1 MRQAGLSVRTDS
13 ARPSSN
19 GCTPPHTLSLS
30 LPLSLSLCCRSIVC
44 NYPGCI
50 STLAWPGA
58 IGLDSCNLQLGR
70 TEMACQPGPCS
81 LLPSAKLR
89 ATASTGSVLART
101 LCSMQLEGRMRA
113 LCLGSASMLY
123 EAWGHT
129 GSPWNITLADIAL
142 ASCLRTRCLATL
154 PRSAAPVFPR
164 PVSQFVTVKSS
175 SSSSVVGLLLSFNFT
190 FPTWP

>member
-1 MRQAGLSVRTDS
+1 MFFSLFIEQTHTQILSS
-13 ARPSSN
+13 QS
-19 GCTPPHTLSLS
+19 C
-30 LPLSLSLCCRSIVC
+30 
-44 NYPGCI
+44 
-50 STLAWPGA
+50 AWPGV
-58 IGLDSCNLQLGR
+58 IGLDSCNLQLR
-70 TEMACQPGPCS
+70 RIEMACQPGPCS

-113 LCLGSASMLY
+113 LRLGSASMLY
-123 EAWGHT
+123 EARGHT

-142 ASCLRTRCLATL
+142 ASCLRTRCLAAL

-164 PVSQFVTVKSS
+164 PVSQFATLKSS
-175 SSSSVVGLLLSFNFT
+175 RSSSVVGLLLSFNFT